1 LLGIDSAFSLLETVS
16 TALSD
21 KFNFSRLKATTIVAC
36 ISFVL
41 GIPLTTGAGLYW
53 LDIIDH
59 FIMNYLITVTAIME
73 CIAIGWIMG
82 TKKFTKEINRNAE
95 IRIGPIFSFLVKFLT
110 PLILIVSVIYSFIKE
125 IEKPY
130 EGYPFSAILILGV
143 GSLVFLIVCALL
155 LSMLKN
161 EYEEEQEN
169 EIRISNGGN

>member
-1 LLGIDSAFSLLETVS
+1 MCQI
-16 TALSD
+16 
-21 KFNFSRLKATTIVAC
+21 IVAV
-36 ISFVL
+36 ISFIF
-41 GIPLTTGAGLYW
+41 GIPLATGAGLYW

-59 FIMNYLITVTAIME
+59 FIMNYLITITAIME

-82 TKKFTKEINRNAE
+82 TKKFSKEINRNAE

-110 PLILIVSVIYSFIKE
+110 PLILIITIIISFIKE

-143 GSLVFLIVCALL
+143 GTLIFLIICSLL
-155 LSMLKN
+155 LSMFKN
-161 EYEEEQEN
+161 DYEDEQIN